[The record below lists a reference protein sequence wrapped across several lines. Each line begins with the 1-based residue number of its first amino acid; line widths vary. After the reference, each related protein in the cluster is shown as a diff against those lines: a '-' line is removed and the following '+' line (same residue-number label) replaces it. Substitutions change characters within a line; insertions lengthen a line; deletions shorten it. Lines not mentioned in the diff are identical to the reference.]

1 MQVYHGFK
9 VNALGVVREES
20 VVVLAQEIDHLLDR
34 TPHVRQGA
42 VELGRPHLI

>member
-20 VVVLAQEIDHLLDR
+20 VVLAQEIDHLLDR

>member
-1 MQVYHGFK
+1 MQVYYGFK

-20 VVVLAQEIDHLLDR
+20 VVLAQEIDHLLDR
-34 TPHVRQGA
+34 TPHVRQAA